1 MTDAVTEIFMSVC
14 LRRLHGQYVCPCAS
28 FPSELADT
36 LQRLRLPISIMVVM
50 ETLFGVTDAFVAIR
64 IRQTTRDAHGFG
76 GSAGE

>member
-14 LRRLHGQYVCPCAS
+14 LRRLRGQYVCPCAS
-28 FPSELADT
+28 FPSDT

-64 IRQTTRDAHGFG
+64 IRQTTRDADGFG